1 MGHKMA
7 LLASLES
14 TLNLEKISHFTVA
27 HIDFTECLLFKDFL
41 PSSLFK
47 IKKNVIS
54 LP

>member
-14 TLNLEKISHFTVA
+14 TLNLEKIHFTVA